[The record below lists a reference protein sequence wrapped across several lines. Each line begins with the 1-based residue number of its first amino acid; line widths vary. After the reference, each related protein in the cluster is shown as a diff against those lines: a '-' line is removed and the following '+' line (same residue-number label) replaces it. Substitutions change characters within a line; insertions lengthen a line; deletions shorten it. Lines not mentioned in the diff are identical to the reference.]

1 MRISLKTAICCVA
14 YLLQL
19 SISGAQSKP
28 MNWSVTTANS
38 FIEKFSNPDSICW
51 QPKQNHF
58 DWQAG
63 YKMFVIEKLWRATGD
78 VRYFNY
84 IKRYVDQQV
93 DNAANIP
100 DFKPTALI

>member
-1 MRISLKTAICCVA
+1 
-14 YLLQL
+14 
-19 SISGAQSKP
+19 
-28 MNWSVTTANS
+28 
-38 FIEKFSNPDSICW
+38 
-51 QPKQNHF
+51 
-58 DWQAG
+58 
-63 YKMFVIEKLWRATGD
+63 MFVIEKLWRATGD